1 MALLTKI
8 TKMVEIAKNGAHNI
22 VPLLLESPAAYF
34 AADAPTNELNAI
46 KMMEVGVA
54 TFSLILKKHSKIRT
68 SERTSLLNIF
78 KDQNI
83 RMPISSEMQTE
94 AEGVSSDV
102 YQALSWEML
111 HRKSIRF

>member
-1 MALLTKI
+1 
-8 TKMVEIAKNGAHNI
+8 
-22 VPLLLESPAAYF
+22 
-34 AADAPTNELNAI
+34 
-46 KMMEVGVA
+46 MMEVGVA

-111 HRKSIRF
+111 HRKSIRFEVSISHLPSHPLSMKPM